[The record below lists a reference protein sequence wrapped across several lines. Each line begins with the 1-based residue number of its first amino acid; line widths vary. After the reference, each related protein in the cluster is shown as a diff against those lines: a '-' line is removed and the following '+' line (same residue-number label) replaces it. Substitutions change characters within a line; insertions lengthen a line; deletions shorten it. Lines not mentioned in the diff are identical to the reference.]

1 MNEQNTIIIFCKYPV
16 EGNVKTRIAK
26 TIGNEFAVNLY
37 KLLSEYTFQELLKTE
52 NVFQYLFYDNIA
64 ERDNIKKWAGAEF
77 SFELQ
82 EGNDLGEKMYNAFKK
97 VIDRGSTKTIIVGT
111 DIPDISSDVIQKA
124 FQALNNSDVVI
135 GPAKDGG
142 YYLLG
147 MKKLFRSFFTGIE
160 WSKDTVLKK
169 TLEKIN
175 SLDLSYSMLPEL
187 IDIDTEEDLKNW
199 FANDSEN
206 ANSLLKNEIKT
217 IYTKKSQFK

>member
-1 MNEQNTIIIFCKYPV
+1 
-16 EGNVKTRIAK
+16 
-26 TIGNEFAVNLY
+26 
-37 KLLSEYTFQELLKTE
+37 
-52 NVFQYLFYDNIA
+52 
-64 ERDNIKKWAGAEF
+64 
-77 SFELQ
+77 
-82 EGNDLGEKMYNAFKK
+82 
-97 VIDRGSTKTIIVGT
+97 
-111 DIPDISSDVIQKA
+111 
-124 FQALNNSDVVI
+124 VI

-147 MKKLFRSFFTGIE
+147 MKKLYRSFFTGIE

-206 ANSLLKNEIKT
+206 ANGLLKNEIKT